1 MDNKYEIVIK
11 QLMHERNEL
20 RKYIIG
26 ICELLAI
33 NTGSSVLGANCVE
46 FYAVLYSTAKYKIE
60 ELQKQFEQKEQECEE
75 LSSTNKRLGAELCG
89 KLQNYMRAFDEIEK
103 VLEGYCSNGISE
115 IPQSQME
122 FTTSLLTICEAKLQK
137 ILIITQEVKEA

>member
-1 MDNKYEIVIK
+1 M
-11 QLMHERNEL
+11 NENTKKDIEDL
-20 RKYIIG
+20 INDIDEFNEKYITYRTQPLRIILVDALDYIG
-26 ICELLAI
+26 
-33 NTGSSVLGANCVE
+33 
-46 FYAVLYSTAKYKIE
+46 
-60 ELQKQFEQKEQECEE
+60 QKEQECEE

-89 KLQNYMRAFDEIEK
+89 KLQNYMRAIDEIEK

-137 ILIITQEVKEA
+137 ILIITQEVKNN